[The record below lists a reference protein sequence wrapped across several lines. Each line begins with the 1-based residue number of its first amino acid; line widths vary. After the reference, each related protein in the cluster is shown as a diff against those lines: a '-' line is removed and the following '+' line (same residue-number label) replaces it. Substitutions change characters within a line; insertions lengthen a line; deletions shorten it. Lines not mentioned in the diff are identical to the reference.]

1 MKMKSFK
8 QFMNEAD
15 IKGNPAVSPEYL
27 TSLNKRAEA
36 SARDIEQRLGRE
48 MGNLM
53 RFVMEVQSMQRG
65 KEKQIEDLTR
75 SVIEEQ
81 YGSILGKTE
90 LDIRIPTD
98 PREMK
103 QLMAQEQPEEQE
115 TPSFK
120 EIEDEDT
127 KTAIHKRK
135 IQNVIAQGE
144 AINSKKM
151 LMGDT
156 NMAGLTELF
165 GEEKARRMVELLVKI
180 TDICNARDWRIPE
193 EVGAAMIEQGNGLS
207 GISKIEWKPKEEK
220 EADETPK
227 EDDMNPEEDHQSDK
241 AKLIILGMDQAM
253 LLHEAVKAIYGLINQ
268 GGLAHLDDET
278 IAKVFMN
285 ADTARDEVQDLKR
298 AKLTAADLRDFINTF
313 PEVADIENGREY
325 VWGKMIDASIIPD
338 IKFLELMRLIFT
350 AAPLYRQVSENEPP
364 YTEDEISAA
373 REAMPKAKAIV
384 QKLIQLIQDEL
395 AEWEDSVSGSGYDD
409 EEYGDS
415 SFDTAFYN
423 DFEPNVARGELSQSE
438 IRDLIDQA
446 LDSGDSE
453 EFKRLSKLL
462 KENLNEALT
471 ADQIAAQ
478 IQAASAGAGTDEET
492 LTSAIRSIPDAASL
506 VKINQA
512 LKAGHADPQKSW
524 AYPSVG
530 DAING
535 ELGIL
540 DASYKTQIMTH
551 IKNIRAEQYLNSFK
565 APPPPTD
572 PVIASIKDRV
582 IKHEGSKPFKYLD
595 SKKIPTIGVGFNL
608 NREDATA
615 QLKKVGANPEKVKAG
630 KSPLTQEQI
639 TALLFTDLKQAKVN
653 AQELVP
659 NMPNLPTQVQGV
671 LTEMVFNLGKRGL
684 SEFTNFLTHIKQ
696 KNFDAASEEMLRSAW
711 AKQVGDRA
719 KTLAAVIKS
728 A

>member
-1 MKMKSFK
+1 MRMKSFK

-15 IKGNPAVSPEYL
+15 IKGNPAISPEYL
-27 TSLNKRAEA
+27 TSLDKRAEA
-36 SARDIEQRLGRE
+36 SARDIEQRFGRE
-48 MGNLM
+48 MGSLM

-65 KEKQIEDLTR
+65 KEKQLEDLTR

-81 YGSILGKTE
+81 YGSILGETE

-103 QLMAQEQPEEQE
+103 QQMDQEQPEEQE

-135 IQNVIAQGE
+135 IQNMIAQGE

-227 EDDMNPEEDHQSDK
+227 EDDMSPEEDHQSDT

-364 YTEDEISAA
+364 YTEEETSAA
-373 REAMPKAKAIV
+373 NEAMPKAKAIV

-415 SFDTAFYN
+415 SFDTAFDN
-423 DFEPNVARGELSQSE
+423 DFEPRVARGELSQSE

-462 KENLNEALT
+462 KENN
-471 ADQIAAQ
+471 
-478 IQAASAGAGTDEET
+478 
-492 LTSAIRSIPDAASL
+492 
-506 VKINQA
+506 
-512 LKAGHADPQKSW
+512 
-524 AYPSVG
+524 
-530 DAING
+530 
-535 ELGIL
+535 
-540 DASYKTQIMTH
+540 
-551 IKNIRAEQYLNSFK
+551 
-565 APPPPTD
+565 
-572 PVIASIKDRV
+572 
-582 IKHEGSKPFKYLD
+582 
-595 SKKIPTIGVGFNL
+595 
-608 NREDATA
+608 
-615 QLKKVGANPEKVKAG
+615 
-630 KSPLTQEQI
+630 
-639 TALLFTDLKQAKVN
+639 
-653 AQELVP
+653 
-659 NMPNLPTQVQGV
+659 
-671 LTEMVFNLGKRGL
+671 
-684 SEFTNFLTHIKQ
+684 
-696 KNFDAASEEMLRSAW
+696 
-711 AKQVGDRA
+711 
-719 KTLAAVIKS
+719 
-728 A
+728 